1 MDYKDYYST
10 LGVDKSATPD
20 EIKKAYRKLV
30 RKYHPDISKE
40 KDADMKTKELNEAYD
55 VLSDQEKRAAYDEL
69 GQAPRHGEGFRPP
82 PNWGYG
88 SHPGEGGSS
97 DDFFSDLF
105 ANIGRQRGAR
115 GAGRGFQTRGEDI
128 HASISI
134 TLHEAY
140 TGASHT
146 ISLRVPRQAGGQV
159 TMEERKLTVTIP
171 RGVTPGQQLRL
182 AGQGHPG
189 SAGAGDLYLEV
200 TFKEDRRYRVEGRDV
215 YQTVPVAPW
224 EAAIGGDIDVDTPS
238 GSVRVNVPANSQTG
252 RKLRLKDRGIPAAA
266 PGNLYLVLEVVLPP
280 SNMPKARELYES
292 MARELGTFNPRK

>member
-1 MDYKDYYST
+1 MTLVDYKDYYST
-10 LGVDKSATPD
+10 LGVAKSATPED
-20 EIKKAYRKLV
+20 IKKAYRKLV

-40 KDADMKTKELNEAYD
+40 KDADVRTKELNEAYD
-55 VLSDQEKRAAYDEL
+55 VLSDPEKRAAYDAL

-88 SHPGEGGSS
+88 TGEGGS

-105 ANIGRQRGAR
+105 ANIGRGRGAR
-115 GAGRGFQTRGEDI
+115 GAGRGFQARGQDI

-134 TLHEAY
+134 DLHEAY
-140 TGASHT
+140 TGASRT
-146 ISLRVPRQAGGQV
+146 INLRVPKHDNGHMATEDR
-159 TMEERKLTVTIP
+159 TLTVNIP
-171 RGVTPGQQLRL
+171 RGVKPGQQLRL

-189 SAGAGDLYLEV
+189 SAGPGDLFLEIH
-200 TFKEDRRYRVEGRDV
+200 FSDDKRYRVEGKDV
-215 YQTVPVAPW
+215 YQTVPIAPW

-238 GSVRVNVPANSQTG
+238 GSVRVNVPPNSQSG
-252 RKLRLKDRGIPAAA
+252 RKLRLKERGLPGAV

-280 SNMPKARELYES
+280 SSMPKARELYET